1 MIASKS
7 NGLQVMNTNYSSSD
21 SDSSDDELLF
31 SAASTLAQKKRRA
44 SKVDR
49 SVDER
54 AAWSRLNWE
63 EHVEAKLRAK
73 EWHTYYH
80 MPVHVFSNL
89 HSLLFTETEQ
99 EKEVSRRKGANSTRM
114 GFIQT
119 EVKLAATL
127 RELFGEKRK
136 SMVDIFHIA
145 PTSARTAFL
154 NVIRRINSCQELEGS
169 VYATDQSP
177 EVLAERAFAFQ
188 KRTTYPNIFRHCV
201 GAIDGLFI
209 KTQQP
214 RLREVGNVR
223 AYYSGHK
230 KGFGL
235 NMQATCD
242 AQCRII
248 AFSCNTP
255 GSTNDYVAFRHS
267 FMYGH
272 WPTLPSPYFYLG
284 DCAYPLAPHCLTPFI
299 GSAISVAQDAFNF
312 YHSQLRITVER
323 CFGIFVNVFGIFH
336 APLTFSIKV
345 CVEVVEACVR
355 LHNFRINSGVQHV
368 ARKVTSGA
376 TFRLEVN
383 ERSTDVF
390 DVLDDERYL
399 TDRPHMHDA
408 AYEGYVRT
416 AEQAG
421 MLPDAAAAGASR
433 RDVLSLAL
441 TLVGAQRPAANAR
454 VM

>member
-1 MIASKS
+1 MQYNSGA
-7 NGLQVMNTNYSSSD
+7 QSSS
-21 SDSSDDELLF
+21 SDSSDDEVF
-31 SAASTLAQKKRRA
+31 VSAAATSKRRA
-44 SKVDR
+44 PKVDR

-54 AAWSRLNWE
+54 TAWSRTDWD
-63 EHVEAKLRAK
+63 EHVQAKLRAK

-80 MPVHVFSNL
+80 MPVHVFNNL
-89 HSLLFTETEQ
+89 HSLLFTESEQ
-99 EKEVSRRKGANSTRM
+99 EKEVSRRKGLNSTRM

-127 RELFGEKRK
+127 RVLFGEKMK

-145 PTSARTAFL
+145 PTSARTAFM
-154 NVIRRINSCQELEGS
+154 NVIRRVNSCKELQGS
-169 VYATDQSP
+169 IYSTDHSAQ
-177 EVLAERAFAFQ
+177 VLDDRAFAFS
-188 KRTTYPNIFRHCV
+188 KRSTFPNIFRHCV

-214 RLREVGNVR
+214 RLKEVGNVR

-230 KGFGL
+230 KAFGL
-235 NMQATCD
+235 NMQATCN

-248 AFSCNTP
+248 AFACNTP

-272 WPTLPSPYFYLG
+272 WPSLPSPYYYLG
-284 DCAYPLAPHCLTPFI
+284 DCAYPLAPHCITPFV
-299 GSAISVAQDAFNF
+299 GSCLSADQDAFNF

-336 APLTFSIKV
+336 APLTFSISV

-355 LHNFRINSGVQHV
+355 LHNFRIDSACQHV
-368 ARKVTSGA
+368 ARKESNGA
-376 TFRLEVN
+376 RFRLEVN

-390 DVLDDERYL
+390 DVLDDERYV
-399 TDRPHMHDA
+399 TDRPHVHDG
-408 AYEGYVRT
+408 AYEGYVRH
-416 AEQAG
+416 AEQCG
-421 MLPDAAAAGASR
+421 MLPADAAHGARR
-433 RDVLSLAL
+433 RDVVSLAL
-441 TLVGAQRPAANAR
+441 AQVGAMRPAANAHAR
-454 VM
+454 DN

>member
-1 MIASKS
+1 MKRNASE
-7 NGLQVMNTNYSSSD
+7 TRRCSSSD
-21 SDSSDDELLF
+21 SSEDDVIF
-31 SAASTLAQKKRRA
+31 SVDTSTVNHIKFRA
-44 SKVDR
+44 PKVNR

-54 AAWSRLNWE
+54 TAWSRIDWE
-63 EHVEAKLRAK
+63 EHVQAKLRAK

-80 MPVHVFSNL
+80 MPVHVFKQL
-89 HSLLFTETEQ
+89 HTLLFTESEQ
-99 EKEVSRRKGANSTRM
+99 EKEVSRRKGRNSTRM
-114 GFIQT
+114 GFIET

-136 SMVDIFHIA
+136 SMCDIFLIA

-154 NVIRRINSCQELEGS
+154 NVIRRINSCHALQGNI
-169 VYATDQSP
+169 YTTDQSP
-177 EVLAERAFAFQ
+177 QVLNDRAFAFQ
-188 KRTTYPNIFRHCV
+188 KRSMYPNIFRHCV

-214 RLREVGNVR
+214 RQKEVGNVR

-235 NMQATCD
+235 NMQAACD

-248 AFSCNTP
+248 AFACNTP

-272 WPTLPSPYFYLG
+272 WPKLPSPYYYLG
-284 DCAYPLAPHCLTPFI
+284 DCAYPLAPHCITPFI
-299 GSAISVAQDAFNF
+299 GSTISAEQDSFNF

-336 APLTFSIKV
+336 APLTFSISV

-355 LHNFRINSGVQHV
+355 LHNYRIDSGCQHV
-368 ARKVTSGA
+368 ARKDSSGA
-376 TFRLEVN
+376 RYRLEMN
-383 ERSTDVF
+383 ERSSDVF
-390 DVLDDERYL
+390 DVLDDERYV
-399 TDRPHMHDA
+399 TDRPHVHDA
-408 AYEGYVRT
+408 AYEHYVRH
-416 AEQAG
+416 AEQCG
-421 MLPDAAAAGASR
+421 MLPADAAQGAR
-433 RDVLSLAL
+433 KRDVLSTALAH
-441 TLVGAQRPAANAR
+441 VGALRPAANATNAR
-454 VM
+454 EC

>member
-1 MIASKS
+1 LFFSIIVFFVVVVAFVL
-7 NGLQVMNTNYSSSD
+7 GRLCC
-21 SDSSDDELLF
+21 LLK
-31 SAASTLAQKKRRA
+31 LNRKRRYL
-44 SKVDR
+44 
-49 SVDER
+49 E
-54 AAWSRLNWE
+54 
-63 EHVEAKLRAK
+63 
-73 EWHTYYH
+73 
-80 MPVHVFSNL
+80 
-89 HSLLFTETEQ
+89 
-99 EKEVSRRKGANSTRM
+99 RKGANSTRM

-188 KRTTYPNIFRHCV
+188 KRDNVSQHFRHCV

-248 AFSCNTP
+248 AFSCNT
-255 GSTNDYVAFRHS
+255 RLQQ
-267 FMYGH
+267 MI
-272 WPTLPSPYFYLG
+272 TLPSG
-284 DCAYPLAPHCLTPFI
+284 I
-299 GSAISVAQDAFNF
+299 
-312 YHSQLRITVER
+312 HSCTGTGQ
-323 CFGIFVNVFGIFH
+323 
-336 APLTFSIKV
+336 
-345 CVEVVEACVR
+345 
-355 LHNFRINSGVQHV
+355 NSQ
-368 ARKVTSGA
+368 SL
-376 TFRLEVN
+376 F
-383 ERSTDVF
+383 
-390 DVLDDERYL
+390 
-399 TDRPHMHDA
+399 
-408 AYEGYVRT
+408 
-416 AEQAG
+416 
-421 MLPDAAAAGASR
+421 LPW
-433 RDVLSLAL
+433 
-441 TLVGAQRPAANAR
+441 
-454 VM
+454 